1 MKRLIKTLCK
11 TYSLNP
17 SKRKGQN
24 FLITPSFENAIL
36 SALGNFKSKSVFE
49 IGPGFGFLTQRLLQA
64 GYEVTAVEIEEVL
77 VQHLKQTLKD
87 FKNCK
92 ILHDD
97 FLKLKLDSQLKR
109 SVLVGNIPYSISSP
123 ILQKMCENSSL
134 FEGAVLMFQKEFAE
148 KLILADQ
155 KFPQTRLALLV
166 NLCFK
171 VEKYLIVDRLNF
183 WPAPK
188 VDSAILIFSNLN
200 QKIDTMLVEDI
211 SKICFRF
218 RRKTLSNNLKGSICA
233 RNLAAILELLG
244 VQPEKVRADK
254 VDIDTWRKLFSTI
267 KSDRLEFK
275 G

>member
-1 MKRLIKTLCK
+1 MKQLIKTLCK

-24 FLITPSFENAIL
+24 FLITPSFEKAIL
-36 SALGNFKSKSVFE
+36 NALRNFKSKSVFE
-49 IGPGFGFLTQRLLQA
+49 IGPGFGFLTKRLLQA
-64 GYEVTAVEIEEVL
+64 GYEVTAVEIDEVL
-77 VQHLKQTLKD
+77 VRHLKQVVNH

-92 ILHDD
+92 ILHGD
-97 FLKLKLDSQLKR
+97 FLKLKLDDLLKH

-171 VEKYLIVDRLNF
+171 VEKYLTVKRLNF
-183 WPAPK
+183 WPVPK

-200 QKIDTMLVEDI
+200 QEINTGLVESI

-218 RRKTLSNNLKGSICA
+218 RRKTLLNNLKGSIYA
-233 RNLAAILELLG
+233 ENLELIFKLLG
-244 VQPEKVRADK
+244 VQPEKVRGDK
-254 VDIDTWRKLFSTI
+254 IDIDTWRKLFSTI
-267 KSDRLEFK
+267 KSYYPKLK